1 MYYHGRG
8 LPQGD
13 TEAAKW
19 YRMALRRLYL
29 CGFQS
34 IERGEE
40 ANTVGEKQS
49 KPFQLTL
56 NGFLEG

>member
-1 MYYHGRG
+1 
-8 LPQGD
+8 
-13 TEAAKW
+13 
-19 YRMALRRLYL
+19 MALRRPYL

-49 KPFQLTL
+49 KPFQLTF